1 MNSPNSPDSSAPPR
15 QRVALVSGAS
25 RGIGRAIGERL
36 AADGYHAV
44 LTYRADAS
52 GAEAAVL
59 AIRAAGGSGEAA
71 KADVTSAADI
81 AALADRLDKERGGVD
96 VLVNNAAVLKNGLFA
111 LMPEANWNLVLDT
124 ALGGTYRMTK
134 AVMRGMLRRRWGRIV
149 NISSLAAF
157 SGSAGQTNY
166 SAAKGA
172 LVAFTKSLAA
182 EVGTYGITVNAVA
195 PGFVDTEMI
204 SFLTKEVREDFL
216 KRVPVQR
223 FGRPEDIAPFVSFLC
238 TDGAAYLTGQTVRI
252 DGGFVG

>member
-1 MNSPNSPDSSAPPR
+1 VSESPAR
-15 QRVALVSGAS
+15 QRVALVTGAS
-25 RGIGRAIGERL
+25 RGIGRAVGERL
-36 AADGYHAV
+36 AVDGYHAV
-44 LTYRADAS
+44 LTYRADAA
-52 GAEAAVL
+52 GAEAAAG
-59 AIRAAGGSGEAA
+59 AIRAAGGSGEAV
-71 KADVTSAADI
+71 KCDVTSAADI
-81 AALADRLDKERGGVD
+81 AALADRLDTEREGID

-111 LMPEANWNLVLDT
+111 LMPDANWNLVMDT

-134 AVMRGMLRRRWGRIV
+134 AFVRGMLRRRWGRIV
-149 NISSLAAF
+149 NVSSLAAF

-182 EVGTYGITVNAVA
+182 EVGPFGVTVNAIA
-195 PGFVDTEMI
+195 PGFVETEMI
-204 SFLTKEVREDFL
+204 SFLGREAREDFL

-238 TDGAAYLTGQTVRI
+238 TEGAAYLTGQTVRV

>member
-1 MNSPNSPDSSAPPR
+1 MSAGEAR
-15 QRVALVSGAS
+15 KRVALVTGGS
-25 RGIGRAIGERL
+25 RGIGRAVGERL

-52 GAEAAVL
+52 GAEAAAE
-59 AIRAAGGSGEAA
+59 AIRAAGGTGEAV
-71 KADVTSAADI
+71 KCDVTSPLDI
-81 AALADRLDKERGGVD
+81 TALADRLDKEREGID

-111 LMPEANWNLVLDT
+111 LMPDANWNLVLDT

-134 AVMRGMLRRRWGRIV
+134 AFLRGMLRRRWGRIV

-182 EVGTYGITVNAVA
+182 EVGPFGVTANAVA
-195 PGFVDTEMI
+195 PGFVETEMI

-223 FGRPEDIAPFVSFLC
+223 FGRPEDIAPFISFLC
-238 TDGAAYLTGQTVRI
+238 TEGASYLTGQTVRV